1 MSASFN
7 SISRN
12 KFLPFILVGAGLL
25 VSFAKPIISKLTPAK
40 LDVQIIPAP
49 AIMPSIYKV
58 YANDEALN
66 GKYSLFKMVMTNTTN
81 NTAEDVEV
89 SYQVPNYIETKVIQ
103 KIPKIVPGQT
113 VVINCFPNFP
123 EKIVEKTTSSKET
136 VNITIK
142 GSNISTIEE
151 SFSIPCKGRNEF
163 MYSFIPADEIRTAEE
178 NFDNMSLLS
187 CLVTPEDPIIKYLT
201 QKIQEKLLK
210 GETASVEN
218 KPTEAVRVMMGIYE
232 ATLRSHMVYSGTSGV
247 PEKFGDITTLTQS
260 IRLPREV
267 ITGKTGLCIELSLLY
282 ASVMMCAGM
291 DPVIYLIPGHA
302 YPGFRMNGEYYAIES
317 TAIGGEGM
325 GGRSSAMEA
334 YQAGT
339 ENLTKFIAAMN
350 SGDTRYMVID
360 IREAIKNGAVAMELK
375 DDAFLR
381 QKIDEIAQTFEAN
394 TIPTDVQVDRVNTN
408 NNQDYN
414 PNDNGGGGNNDQNN
428 NSGALPAGYK
438 QFQGT
443 VSFGYP
449 GSWTMAPQQNELLP
463 QLTHVIGNASGN
475 TSVEVYNF
483 SGYSNGQQAMAALQ
497 QFIHKA
503 GGSLQ
508 YQSAGQAGG
517 FALYKGTTTVGDMS
531 LNWVA
536 AFKSTG
542 SGITGIA
549 IGAVSGVK
557 YEATAQ
563 KILNTLR

>member
-1 MSASFN
+1 MPSFD
-7 SISRN
+7 SITRN

-25 VSFAKPIISKLTPAK
+25 VSFAKPIVSKFTPAK

-66 GKYSLFKMVMTNTTN
+66 GKYSLFKMVMTNNTN
-81 NTAEDVEV
+81 NTAENVEV
-89 SYQVPNYIETKVIQ
+89 SYQIPNHIETKVIQ

-113 VVINCFPNFP
+113 VVINCFPSFS

-136 VNITIK
+136 VNITVK
-142 GSNISTIEE
+142 GSNISTFEE
-151 SFSIPCKGRNEF
+151 SFSISCKGRNEF

-178 NFDNMSLLS
+178 NFDNMALLS

-210 GETASVEN
+210 GEAASVEN
-218 KPTEAVRVMMGIYE
+218 KEAEGVRVMMGIYE

-247 PEKFGDITTLTQS
+247 PEKFGDVSTITQS

-291 DPVIYLIPGHA
+291 DPVVYLVPGHA
-302 YPGFRMNGEYYAIES
+302 YPGFRMNGKYYAIES

-325 GGRSSAMEA
+325 GGRSSAQEA
-334 YQAGT
+334 YEHGMKSL
-339 ENLTKFIAAMN
+339 NKFIEAMQN
-350 SGDTRYMVID
+350 GDGRYMVVD

-375 DDAFLR
+375 DDTFLR
-381 QKIDEIAQTFEAN
+381 QKIDEIAQSFDAN
-394 TIPTDVQVDRVNTN
+394 AIPTDVRVTQETVN
-408 NNQDYN
+408 YV
-414 PNDNGGGGNNDQNN
+414 PDNGGGGGGNT
-428 NSGALPAGYK
+428 GTLPAGYK
-438 QFQGT
+438 SFKGAI
-443 VSFGYP
+443 SFGYP
-449 GSWTMAPQQNELLP
+449 GSWTIHQGQGMPQC
-463 QLTHVIGNASGN
+463 THVISNAAQ
-475 TSVEVYNF
+475 TTFIEVYNF
-483 SGYSNGQQAMAALQ
+483 SGYSSPQQAMNAVEQ
-497 QFIHKA
+497 YVNQI

-508 YQSAGQAGG
+508 YQNAGQSGG
-517 FALYKGTTTVGDMS
+517 FVVYNGTTTISGGG

-542 SGITGIA
+542 NGIAGIA
-549 IGAVSGVK
+549 IGAVFGVNA
-557 YEATAQ
+557 EATAQ
-563 KILNTLR
+563 KVLSTVR

>member
-1 MSASFN
+1 MAPSFN
-7 SISRN
+7 SITRN

-25 VSFAKPIISKLTPAK
+25 VSFAKPIVSKLSPAK

-66 GKYSLFKMVMTNTTN
+66 GKYSLFKMVMTNKTG
-81 NTAEDVEV
+81 NTATNVEV
-89 SYQVPNYIETKVIQ
+89 SYEIPNHIETKVIQ

-113 VVINCFPNFP
+113 VVINCFPSFS

-151 SFSIPCKGRNEF
+151 NFSISCKGRNEF

-178 NFDNMSLLS
+178 NFDNMALLS

-210 GETASVEN
+210 GEAASVEN
-218 KPTEAVRVMMGIYE
+218 KEAEGVRVMMGIYE

-247 PEKFGDITTLTQS
+247 PEKFGDVSTITQS

-291 DPVIYLIPGHA
+291 DPVVYLVPGHA
-302 YPGFRMNGEYYAIES
+302 YPGFRMNGKYYAIES

-325 GGRSSAMEA
+325 GGRSSAQEA
-334 YQAGT
+334 YEAGMKSL
-339 ENLTKFIAAMN
+339 NKFIEAIQN
-350 SGDTRYMVID
+350 GDNRYMVID

-375 DDAFLR
+375 DDTFLR
-381 QKIDEIAQTFEAN
+381 QKIDEIAQSFDAN
-394 TIPTDVQVDRVNTN
+394 AIPADVRVTQETVNYTTG
-408 NNQDYN
+408 DEG
-414 PNDNGGGGNNDQNN
+414 GGGGNRGN
-428 NSGALPAGYK
+428 LPAGYK
-438 QFQGT
+438 SFQGPI
-443 VSFGYP
+443 SFGYP
-449 GSWTMAPQQNELLP
+449 GSWHLQQANGMPQCTHLISNPAQN
-463 QLTHVIGNASGN
+463 TFI
-475 TSVEVYNF
+475 EVYNF
-483 SGYSNGQQAMAALQ
+483 TGYSSAQQAMNDIQ
-497 QFIHKA
+497 QYVSQL

-508 YQSAGQAGG
+508 YQNAGQSGG
-517 FALYKGTTTVGDMS
+517 FVVYNGTTTLANGG

-542 SGITGIA
+542 NGVAGIA
-549 IGAVSGVK
+549 IGALFGVNAQ
-557 YEATAQ
+557 ATAQ
-563 KILNTLR
+563 KILGTVR